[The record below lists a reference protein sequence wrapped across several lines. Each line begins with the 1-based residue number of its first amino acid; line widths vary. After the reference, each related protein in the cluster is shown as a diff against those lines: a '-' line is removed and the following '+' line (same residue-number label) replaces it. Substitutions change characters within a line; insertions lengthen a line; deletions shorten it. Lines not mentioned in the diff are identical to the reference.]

1 MFGAMDVEGGA
12 YRPKPMNCPGHIC
25 IYQSHSRSYR
35 DLPIRYAEFGTVY
48 RYERSGVLHGML
60 RVRGFTQDDAHVFCT
75 PEQVPTE
82 IARLLDLVDEMLKT
96 FGYPYTIELSTRPE
110 KALGSVE
117 AWRQAEEMLADV
129 MKERGQEFTID
140 EGGGAF
146 YGPKLDF
153 KLIDAIGR
161 KWQGPTVQLDF
172 NLPER
177 FDLEYTGADNTP
189 HRPVML
195 HRVLVGSMER
205 FVGGLVEHYAGA
217 FPLWLAPEQV
227 RVIPIADACARAA
240 KSIAERLAVRGARV
254 HVDDRSETL
263 NYRIREAETLKIPY
277 MAIVGKREAESDSIA
292 LRVRGAGKKQEVMPV
307 ADFIAQVEDELATR
321 ALKP

>member
-1 MFGAMDVEGGA
+1 
-12 YRPKPMNCPGHIC
+12 
-25 IYQSHSRSYR
+25 
-35 DLPIRYAEFGTVY
+35 
-48 RYERSGVLHGML
+48 
-60 RVRGFTQDDAHVFCT
+60 
-75 PEQVPTE
+75 
-82 IARLLDLVDEMLKT
+82 MLK
-96 FGYPYTIELSTRPE
+96 
-110 KALGSVE
+110 K
-117 AWRQAEEMLADV
+117 
-129 MKERGQEFTID
+129 RGQAYALD

-177 FDLEYTGADNTP
+177 FALEYTGADNAP
-189 HRPVML
+189 HRPIML

-227 RVIPIADACARAA
+227 RVIPISEEARQAA
-240 KSIAERLAVRGARV
+240 ESIVERLKVRGARV
-254 HVDDRSETL
+254 HLDDRSETL

-277 MAIVGKREAESDSIA
+277 MAIVGKREAESDALA
-292 LRVRGAGKKQEVMPV
+292 LRVRGAGKKQEVLLV
-307 ADFIAQVEDELATR
+307 ADFVARIMDELATR
-321 ALKP
+321 ANAP